1 MDKKQDKIKKIQ
13 DERDEFK
20 NKYLRALAD
29 YHNFEKR
36 INEEKSEILKNA
48 TKNVMLRILPF
59 LDNLEKAEVFV
70 KDDGL
75 LIIKKQFL
83 EVLEQEGLKEIEVLN
98 KEFDPHVAEAI
109 DVVKDEK
116 DNVVM
121 DVVRKGYEFKGN
133 VIRPAQV
140 RVSKIL

>member
-13 DERDEFK
+13 EERDEFK

-36 INEEKSEILKNA
+36 INEEKNEILKNA
-48 TKNVMLRILPF
+48 TKSVMLRILPF
-59 LDNLEKAEVFV
+59 LDNLEQAEVFI
-70 KDDGL
+70 KDGGL
-75 LIIKKQFL
+75 SMVKKQFL

-109 DVVKDEK
+109 DVMKGEK
-116 DNVVM
+116 DNIVI

-133 VIRPAQV
+133 VLRPAQV
-140 RVSKIL
+140 KVSKIL